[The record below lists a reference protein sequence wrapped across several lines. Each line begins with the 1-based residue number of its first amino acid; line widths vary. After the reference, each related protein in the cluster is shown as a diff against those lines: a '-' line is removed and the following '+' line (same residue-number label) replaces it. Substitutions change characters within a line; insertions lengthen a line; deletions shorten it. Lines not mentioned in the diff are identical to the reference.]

1 MKIVGDMIGRWWGNV
16 PATVNRRK
24 RREPGWTIAPVA
36 VNFKTLRSFVTAV
49 DTTSLSAA
57 AQALKM
63 AQPALSQQIAALES
77 HFGQKLLLRSNI
89 GVTPTAAGRELY
101 RHAQLML
108 NQLEC
113 AEREVAR
120 ERGTISGTVSVGLA
134 TYSTTSILSTP
145 LLRAVREEHPGISLF
160 INDNFGLVL
169 SEMVMTGR
177 MDMAI
182 IYAPSQLAGVRLEP
196 MLVEELFFIAPPGT
210 ALPAGCDETI
220 PLAAVA
226 AMELLLPGRTHY
238 LRRLIDSA
246 FARSR
251 VQPHVIAEIESAA
264 TLREAIEAGLGATIL
279 PWAVASTFSGPA
291 LPVVRRVVEPSIET
305 TVSLCVSDHQPM
317 SEPARVVADIL
328 EGLVR
333 ELLGSGRCGGIRA
346 PPDSAAAR

>member
-1 MKIVGDMIGRWWGNV
+1 MLKQ
-16 PATVNRRK
+16 ATRQRQSAQTAVAAEDNRR
-24 RREPGWTIAPVA
+24 VA
-36 VNFKTLRSFVTAV
+36 LNFKTLRSFVTAV

-57 AQALKM
+57 AQRLKM
-63 AQPALSQQIAALES
+63 AQPALSQQIASLES
-77 HFGQKLLLRSNI
+77 HFGQKLLVRSNT
-89 GVTPTAAGRELY
+89 GVVPTPAGRELY

-108 NQLEC
+108 DQLER

-120 ERGTISGTVSVGLA
+120 HADTVAGTVSVGLA

-145 LLRAVREEHPGISLF
+145 LLKSVRENHPGINLF

-210 ALPAGCDETI
+210 VLPADCEETI
-220 PLAAVA
+220 PLAALA
-226 AMELLLPGRTHY
+226 GMELLLPGRTHY

-246 FARSR
+246 FARAQLQPR
-251 VQPHVIAEIESAA
+251 VTAEIESAA

-279 PWAVASTFSGPA
+279 PWALASTFAGPA

-305 TVSLCVSDHQPM
+305 TVSLCVSEQQAM
-317 SEPARVVADIL
+317 SEPARAVREIL
-328 EGLVR
+328 GALVR
-333 ELLGSGRCGGIRA
+333 DLFDNGRCFGIRA
-346 PPDSAAAR
+346 PASATTS

>member
-1 MKIVGDMIGRWWGNV
+1 MLKQASRQRQSAQTSV
-16 PATVNRRK
+16 PSVDNR
-24 RREPGWTIAPVA
+24 PMA

-57 AQALKM
+57 AQRLKL

-77 HFGQKLLLRSNI
+77 HFGQQLLLRSNT
-89 GVTPTAAGRELY
+89 GVVPTAAGRELY

-108 NQLEC
+108 DQLDR

-120 ERGTISGTVSVGLA
+120 LAGTVSGTVSVGLA

-145 LLRAVREEHPGISLF
+145 LLKAVREQHPGISLF

-210 ALPAGCDETI
+210 ELPAGCEETI
-220 PLAAVA
+220 ALAALTG
-226 AMELLLPGRTHY
+226 MDLLLPGRTHY
-238 LRRLIDSA
+238 LRRLTDSA
-246 FARSR
+246 FARAQLQPR
-251 VQPHVIAEIESAA
+251 VTAEIESAA
-264 TLREAIEAGLGATIL
+264 TLREAIAAGLGATIL
-279 PWAVASTFSGPA
+279 PWALASTFAGPA
-291 LPVVRRVVEPSIET
+291 LPVIRRVVAPSIET
-305 TVSLCVSDHQPM
+305 TVSLCVSEQRPM
-317 SEPARVVADIL
+317 SEPARIVRDIL
-328 EGLVR
+328 GGLVR
-333 ELLGSGRCGGIRA
+333 ELLDSGRCVGIRA
-346 PPDSAAAR
+346 PTRVGAVG

>member
-1 MKIVGDMIGRWWGNV
+1 M
-16 PATVNRRK
+16 
-24 RREPGWTIAPVA
+24 A

-49 DTTSLSAA
+49 DTSSVSAA
-57 AQALKM
+57 AQRLKM
-63 AQPALSQQIAALES
+63 AQPAMSQQIAALES
-77 HFGQKLLLRSNI
+77 HFGQKLLLRSNT
-89 GVTPTAAGRELY
+89 GVVPTAAGRELY

-108 NQLEC
+108 DQLDR

-120 ERGTISGTVSVGLA
+120 HAGTVSGTVSVGLA

-145 LLRAVREEHPGISLF
+145 LLKAVRENHPGISLF

-210 ALPAGCDETI
+210 VLPAGCEETI
-220 PLAAVA
+220 PLAALA
-226 AMELLLPGRTHY
+226 GMELLLPGRTHY

-246 FARSR
+246 FARAQLQPR
-251 VQPHVIAEIESAA
+251 VTAEIESAA

-279 PWAVASTFSGPA
+279 PWALASTFSGPA
-291 LPVVRRVVEPSIET
+291 LPVVRRVVAPSIET
-305 TVSLCVSDHQPM
+305 TVSLCVSEQQTM
-317 SEPARVVADIL
+317 SEPARVVRDIL
-328 EGLVR
+328 GALVR
-333 ELLGSGRCGGIRA
+333 ELFDSGRCVGIRA
-346 PPDSAAAR
+346 PVGVGATG